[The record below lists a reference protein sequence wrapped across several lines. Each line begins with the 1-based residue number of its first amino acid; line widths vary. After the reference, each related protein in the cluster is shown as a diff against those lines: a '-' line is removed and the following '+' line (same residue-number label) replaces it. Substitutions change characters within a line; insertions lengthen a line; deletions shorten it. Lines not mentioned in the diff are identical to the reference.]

1 MAGDPFC
8 DRDYEALA
16 TFRYELRRFVRFS
29 EEAAIAAGLTPQ
41 HYQVLLTLRASPDGA
56 MLVGALAGRLLLRPH
71 STTEL
76 VNRREK
82 IGLVERQHAPD
93 DRRKGHVAISAQGR
107 AAITSLSA
115 NHRAALDRTST
126 RLKSSHSCAS
136 RMPSS

>member
-56 MLVGALAGRLLLRPH
+56 MLVGALAGRLFLRPP

-76 VNRREK
+76 VNRLEK
-82 IGLVERQHAPD
+82 IGLVERHHAPEQ
-93 DRRKGHVAISAQGR
+93 RRTVHVEIR
-107 AAITSLSA
+107 APGL
-115 NHRAALDRTST
+115 AAL
-126 RLKSSHSCAS
+126 
-136 RMPSS
+136 PSLAGHPPPPHP

>member
-29 EEAAIAAGLTPQ
+29 EKAANAAGLTPQ

-71 STTEL
+71 SRSEEHTSEL
-76 VNRREK
+76 QSLMR
-82 IGLVERQHAPD
+82 
-93 DRRKGHVAISAQGR
+93 ISYAVF
-107 AAITSLSA
+107 SLKQK
-115 NHRAALDRTST
+115 T
-126 RLKSSHSCAS
+126 
-136 RMPSS
+136 

>member
-76 VNRREK
+76 VIRLEK
-82 IGLVERQHAPD
+82 IGLVERHHAPD
-93 DRRKGHVAISAQGR
+93 DQLGSAACREGGGQYV
-107 AAITSLSA
+107 
-115 NHRAALDRTST
+115 
-126 RLKSSHSCAS
+126 
-136 RMPSS
+136 

>member
-76 VNRREK
+76 VNRLEK
-82 IGLVERQHAPD
+82 IGLVERHHAPD
-93 DRRKGHVAISAQGR
+93 DRSEEHTSELQQLMRISYAVFC
-107 AAITSLSA
+107 
-115 NHRAALDRTST
+115 
-126 RLKSSHSCAS
+126 LKKKNKQ
-136 RMPSS
+136 P

>member
-1 MAGDPFC
+1 MRGGRLYRNANYSKWACSVASHDMAGDPFC

-71 STTEL
+71 STPEL
-76 VNRREK
+76 VNRLEQ
-82 IGLVERQHAPD
+82 IGQIGRHHAPD
-93 DRRKGHVAISAQGR
+93 DRRTGIGR
-107 AAITSLSA
+107 
-115 NHRAALDRTST
+115 ST
-126 RLKSSHSCAS
+126 GGDSGGR
-136 RMPSS
+136 